1 MRTSRS
7 GPFVVLG
14 WALCVG
20 CGGGGGGGGGGPA
33 PISAPA
39 WASYG
44 RNAQH
49 SALSD
54 ATAQDLVAIHWSRP
68 VDLAPQ
74 YWSGVLFIHYG
85 SPVITAANTVIFPV
99 KTGAAGG
106 FRFDAVAGATG
117 ADVWTLPT
125 DYLLPPHNWV
135 PSITGCLTTNRRLY
149 IPAVGGTLL
158 VRDDAD
164 AAVSPTTRIA
174 FFGDAVYTG
183 TPAAF
188 DGTVYINTPLTT
200 DAPGNVYFGV
210 QATGANPA
218 LVVSSLVK
226 ITPEGVATVVPIAT
240 YAADATKV
248 AHNCAP
254 ALSLDE
260 STLYV
265 TVNASD
271 GTGGSAGDLVA
282 VRSSDLGLIAKVRLK
297 DPKSGNDALVTDDGT
312 SSPTVGPDGD
322 VFIGALETPL
332 GSNNYRGWL
341 LHFDAALTATKL
353 AAAFGWDDT
362 ASIVPASMVPSYPGP
377 SSYLLMIKYNNYAGA
392 GSGNGVNKLAVV
404 DPSTSAVEPVSGFPA
419 MKEILSVA
427 GPTPD
432 ADHLPTFPN
441 AVREWCVNTA
451 VVCPATKSILCNNED
466 GVCYRWNL
474 VTNAL
479 DQVRPLQPPTGEAYT
494 PTVIGP
500 DGTVYAVNNAVLHA
514 IGR

>member
-1 MRTSRS
+1 
-7 GPFVVLG
+7 
-14 WALCVG
+14 
-20 CGGGGGGGGGGPA
+20 
-33 PISAPA
+33 
-39 WASYG
+39 
-44 RNAQH
+44 
-49 SALSD
+49 
-54 ATAQDLVAIHWSRP
+54 

-74 YWSGVLFIHYG
+74 YWSGVLYIHYG

-117 ADVWTLPT
+117 TDAWTMST
-125 DYLLPPHNWV
+125 DYLLPAHNWV
-135 PSITGCLTTNRRLY
+135 PSITGCLTSGNHRLY
-149 IPAVGGTLL
+149 VPAAGGTLL

-164 AAVSPTTRIA
+164 AAVSPTTRLA
-174 FFGDAVYTG
+174 FYGDAAYASA
-183 TPAAF
+183 PAAF
-188 DGTVYINTPLTT
+188 DASVFVNTPLTP
-200 DAPGNVYFGV
+200 DAAGSVYFGV
-210 QATGANPA
+210 QATGVNPA
-218 LVVSSLVK
+218 GVISSLVK
-226 ITPEGVATVVPIAT
+226 VTSTGTVAAVQVPT
-240 YAADATKV
+240 FAADMLKV

-254 ALSLDE
+254 ALSPDG
-260 STLYV
+260 TKVYF

-271 GTGGSAGDLVA
+271 GTGGTAGYLVCL
-282 VRSSDLGLIAKVRLK
+282 RSSDLGFVAKVRLK
-297 DPKSGNDALVTDDGT
+297 DPKSGSDAFVTDDGT

-322 VFIGALETPL
+322 VYIGTLETPL

-341 LHFDAALTATKL
+341 LHFDATL
-353 AAAFGWDDT
+353 AQAKTPAAFGWDDT
-362 ASIVPASMVPSYPGP
+362 ASIVPAAAVPSYTGP

-392 GSGNGVNKLAVV
+392 GTGDGVNKLAVV
-404 DPSTSAVEPVSGFPA
+404 DPGTAATEPVSGFAA
-419 MKEILSVA
+419 MKEILTVA

-432 ADHLPTFPN
+432 ADHLPTLPN

-451 VVCPATKSILCNNED
+451 VVCPATKSILVNNED

-474 VTNAL
+474 ATNTL